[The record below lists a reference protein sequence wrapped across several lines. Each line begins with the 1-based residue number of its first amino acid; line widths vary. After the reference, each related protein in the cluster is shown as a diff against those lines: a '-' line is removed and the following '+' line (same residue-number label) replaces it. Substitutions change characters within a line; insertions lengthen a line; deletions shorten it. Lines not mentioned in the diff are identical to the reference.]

1 MKQCS
6 HFSVVALTLKCGQKL
21 ETSSCETPWKT
32 LVIKEDLDALLFFS
46 TGKDGGSCS
55 GKMYLHCSYG
65 ESSILSNCSKVPK
78 NYLIM
83 MISSLKTLKFMS
95 L

>member
-21 ETSSCETPWKT
+21 ETSGCETLWKT
-32 LVIKEDLDALLFFS
+32 LVIKEDLDALASSECSFFS

-78 NYLIM
+78 I
-83 MISSLKTLKFMS
+83 I
-95 L
+95 